1 MTYTPPPP
9 TGYQQPQQWPPP
21 QPPKKKSTVPWY
33 ISVLAGIG
41 LIAVVGVTLDE
52 ISKSENSGAGS
63 SSTYSAPVTY
73 DAKPA
78 DLDVSTYQALT
89 PRDYALITKDPTKHI
104 GERIVVFG
112 EISQFDSAT
121 GPNLFMANTAAE
133 QASDY
138 WGLETSAVVTGKPG
152 LFDDVV
158 ADDVVKIWATVT
170 GDWTYDTA
178 LKVPRTVLSLQ
189 ANMIEVIP
197 N

>member
-33 ISVLAGIG
+33 VSILAAIG
-41 LIAVVGVTLDE
+41 LITVVLFALDE
-52 ISKSENSGAGS
+52 LDKSNNSEP
-63 SSTYSAPVTY
+63 SSTYAAPVTY
-73 DAKPA
+73 QAKPA

-89 PRDYALITKDPTKHI
+89 PRDYALIAKDPTKHI

-189 ANMIEVIP
+189 ANMIEVIA